1 MFKWFLDPPLCELV
15 YKLQPDWESLAM
27 GTTNDNE
34 HSFITVYKWVT
45 GQDHV
50 VGCKQQRN
58 IVLPSR
64 APDNKCILCHTCEVD
79 DTSLSICFVGFYPFL
94 SNMHVVTQW
103 AICLIECVSCNSIDP
118 LSSSSDLD
126 VICFH
131 LDALDV
137 RGHCS

>member
-1 MFKWFLDPPLCELV
+1 MIFRSPSMWV
-15 YKLQPDWESLAM
+15 YKLQPDLESLAM

-50 VGCKQQRN
+50 VGCKQQKKHRFAIKSSRQQVHLVSHSWGRRHFFIN
-58 IVLPSR
+58 LFSGFLP
-64 APDNKCILCHTCEVD
+64 
-79 DTSLSICFVGFYPFL
+79 PFL
-94 SNMHVVTQW
+94 CNMHVVAQW
-103 AICLIECVSCNSIDP
+103 TICLIECVSCKSIDP
-118 LSSSSDLD
+118 PSSFSDLD